1 MVSISKG
8 DIKDDISMQPE
19 GEPGLD
25 KMDQLV
31 HDYSNS
37 KFFIIRWILARNRD

>member
-1 MVSISKG
+1 MLMVSISKG
-8 DIKDDISMQPE
+8 DTKDDISMQPE

-31 HDYSNS
+31 HDYSIQN
-37 KFFIIRWILARNRD
+37 FL